1 VNSNVKFRNGAMTPF
16 QARRKWLT
24 AFAAGAGSLALA
36 GCDRAVNNARID
48 ATLRSAEKLT
58 FASQRLILDHQ
69 PLAKEYGER
78 DLSPVF
84 RANGSSMPG
93 GKAYAQLLQ
102 GGFADYRLKIDGLV
116 QRPQALSLAQ
126 IKAMKARTQITR
138 HDCVEGWSAIGKWQ
152 GVPLS
157 QVLDLAGLKPGA
169 RYVIFHCADNL
180 GETADDSG
188 LYYESIDLLDA
199 YHPQTILAY
208 GMNGKDLPVAH
219 GAPLRLRVERQLGYK
234 QAKYVMRIEVAD
246 AYTHLAGGQGGFW
259 EDRGYQ
265 WYAGI

>member
-1 VNSNVKFRNGAMTPF
+1 MNPNVPFKAGRTTPF
-16 QARRKWLT
+16 QARRRWLT
-24 AFAAGAGSLALA
+24 AFAAGAGAMALG
-36 GCDRAVNNARID
+36 GCDRAVDNARID
-48 ATLRSAEKLT
+48 ATLRRAEKLT
-58 FASQRLILDHQ
+58 LASQRLILDHQ

-84 RANGSSMPG
+84 RANGSSMPAG
-93 GKAYAQLLQ
+93 PEYARLLQ
-102 GGFADYRLKIDGLV
+102 GRFDDYRLQVDGLV
-116 QRPQALSLAQ
+116 QRPQSLSLAQ
-126 IKAMKARTQITR
+126 LKAMRTRSQITR

-169 RYVIFHCADNL
+169 RYVVLHCFDNL
-180 GETADDSG
+180 GETKDDSG

-208 GMNGKDLPVAH
+208 GMNGRDLPVAH

-234 QAKYVMRIEVAD
+234 QAKYVRRIEVAD
-246 AYTHLAGGQGGFW
+246 SFAQLNGGKGGFW
-259 EDRGYQ
+259 EDRGYE